1 MATAAAAAKN
11 KIVRAYTAKDIE
23 SDSLECV
30 LINQLNRDIYSIDDG
45 DLSDKITIPELI
57 YTIHGRRV
65 LNWRVHSR
73 NIQPP

>member
-1 MATAAAAAKN
+1 MATAATAAKN

-23 SDSLECV
+23 SDSHECV

-45 DLSDKITIPELI
+45 DLSELI